1 MRPNRREALQV
12 FGAVAVPWGLGL
24 YAKQAHAG
32 AQIEEPLSAA
42 VRTALSAA
50 VADEAP
56 PKPTFDKD
64 DERHEH
70 ERWLQRLSARLTRVK
85 SETQTR
91 EEFLQTVWYESRRAA
106 LDTSLVL
113 GLIQVESGFRKYAIS
128 SAGARRGDG
137 AVNARRGTRDQPVP
151 ALRRAGRDRVG
162 QQVPGRAR
170 RRPGARVRRDP
181 RVEKQVLVAR

>member
-1 MRPNRREALQV
+1 MRPNRREALQF
-12 FGAVAVPWGLGL
+12 FGAVAFPWGLGL
-24 YAKQAHAG
+24 CANPAHAG
-32 AQIEEPLSAA
+32 AQVEEPLSAA

-128 SAGARRGDG
+128 SAGARVDRGI
-137 AVNARRGTRDQPVP
+137 
-151 ALRRAGRDRVG
+151 
-162 QQVPGRAR
+162 PGLQGFTCRWKIRYYAFSLVTAWLPSWKNSR
-170 RRPGARVRRDP
+170 CPRVRPSNTRG
-181 RVEKQVLVAR
+181 